1 MRLFTSNLINPRK
14 YHRYNLKTM
23 LTLTNS
29 SMANTTKKIYF
40 KILSIEIEDR
50 TFRQHKEQK
59 VAGVCPGKRVEM
71 LSRSTK
77 CQTPVF

>member
-14 YHRYNLKTM
+14 YHRHDLKTM

-29 SMANTTKKIYF
+29 FMANTTKIYF
-40 KILSIEIEDR
+40 KILSTEIEDR

-59 VAGVCPGKRVEM
+59 VAGVCPGRRVKM